1 MSAAL
6 PPTGAAQQVVIR
18 LERHMGCSEH
28 FLRDSLR
35 IAVFGLAVCA
45 PLNVACAADIKILGG
60 SAVIPPMEV
69 LISQFERTSG
79 HRVIADFDGAIGA
92 MTKRIQAG
100 EAADVVIVSRQQIE
114 SLEKD
119 GKVLA
124 GTRTDFAR
132 LGVGV
137 FVRKG
142 APKPDISSVE
152 AFKRTLLTGKSIGYN
167 DPAAGAPV
175 SIYLAGLFER
185 LGIAAE
191 MSRKTV
197 VFKQRSERF
206 AAVARGD
213 VEIGFNQISEIL
225 AVPDVDLVG
234 PLPQAIQN
242 YTDFAA
248 AVVSNSKHPDVAR
261 QFVTFIASPA
271 AISVMK
277 AKGFE

>member
-1 MSAAL
+1 M
-6 PPTGAAQQVVIR
+6 R
-18 LERHMGCSEH
+18 CSEH

-35 IAVFGLAVCA
+35 IAVSYLAVFA
-45 PLNVACAADIKILGG
+45 LLNVACAADIKVLGG

-69 LISQFERTSG
+69 LIPRFERSSG

-92 MTKRIQAG
+92 MTKRIQGG
-100 EAADVVIVSRQQIE
+100 EAADVVIVSKQQIAL
-114 SLEKD
+114 LEKD
-119 GKVLA
+119 GKVLV
-124 GTRTDFAR
+124 GTGTDFAR

-137 FVRKG
+137 FLRKG

-152 AFKRTLLTGKSIGYN
+152 AFKRTLLTAKSIGYN

-175 SIYLAGLFER
+175 SIYLIGLFER
-185 LGIAAE
+185 LGITAE
-191 MSRKTV
+191 MTRKTV

-225 AVPDVDLVG
+225 AVPDIDLVG

-242 YTDFAA
+242 YTYFAA
-248 AVVSNSKHPDVAR
+248 AVVSNSKHPDAAR
-261 QFVTFIASPA
+261 QFVTFIAMPT